1 MIQIANAS
9 GFAAG
14 EVITAKK
21 VSATGFGTE
30 YMLIQSVARED
41 SSSDTNFSGSLTV
54 VRAYGKV
61 ADSGSGGSGS
71 LGGTPSASQ
80 GYTPGQVL
88 VSTGKINTGYLR
100 LNANPN
106 DEATPYM
113 DIVERTGSCVYDVD
127 LKARLGD
134 LSGLSSAQ
142 VGGSPGHGL
151 FTDNAFLTNL
161 VQVGTSGSNHI
172 KINPTSILFRNVA
185 TTMAELRGTT
195 WTIGGAHGATDDV
208 IVLSPGGGVSIQDS
222 STDKVVVDSDGVT
235 ITENNQVRAII
246 GATSVIGSAGAA
258 VTLSLIHI

>member
-88 VSTGKINTGYLR
+88 VSTGKINTCLLYTSPSPR
-100 LNANPN
+100 DKRQYPK
-106 DEATPYM
+106 PY
-113 DIVERTGSCVYDVD
+113 C
-127 LKARLGD
+127 A
-134 LSGLSSAQ
+134 
-142 VGGSPGHGL
+142 
-151 FTDNAFLTNL
+151 
-161 VQVGTSGSNHI
+161 
-172 KINPTSILFRNVA
+172 
-185 TTMAELRGTT
+185 
-195 WTIGGAHGATDDV
+195 
-208 IVLSPGGGVSIQDS
+208 
-222 STDKVVVDSDGVT
+222 
-235 ITENNQVRAII
+235 
-246 GATSVIGSAGAA
+246 
-258 VTLSLIHI
+258 